1 MAKKTGP
8 AAKAP
13 LDVPVRD
20 GILDLLG
27 CKVAPANLIAAIERA
42 RTQQRVSTVFCTGY
56 PVDDSHLSV
65 MGLLMDVTVLGLMST
80 KVTGAGI
87 PQLASLPKLEVL
99 DLTGCPLTGEG
110 MDSLP
115 RFKVIKKVRVSESRV
130 PAAALRS
137 LVRTAVTTVEMADI
151 EVTDDDLGSWI
162 LQIPRLEDLSI
173 SGRLLTPKFMEL
185 LRRYPHKLH
194 VRISDASHLQDAIPL
209 EERIGEHLHVI
220 LL

>member
-1 MAKKTGP
+1 MPRRDP
-8 AAKAP
+8 APRGAV
-13 LDVPVRD
+13 DVTVRD

-27 CKVAPANLIAAIERA
+27 SKVDPANLIAAIERA
-42 RTQQRVSTVFCTGY
+42 RAQQPVSTVFCTGY
-56 PVDDSHLSV
+56 PVNDSHLSV
-65 MGLLMDVTVLGLMST
+65 MGLLVDMTVLGLMQT

-115 RFKVIKKVRVSESRV
+115 SFKVIQKVRVSESGV

-137 LVRTAVTTVEMADI
+137 LIRTSVTTLEMVGI

-162 LQIPRLEDLSI
+162 LQMPKLEDLSI
-173 SGRLLTPKFMEL
+173 SGRLLTPQIMKL
-185 LRRYPHKLH
+185 LSRYPRKLH
-194 VRISDASHLQDAIPL
+194 LRIFGADHLQDAIPF